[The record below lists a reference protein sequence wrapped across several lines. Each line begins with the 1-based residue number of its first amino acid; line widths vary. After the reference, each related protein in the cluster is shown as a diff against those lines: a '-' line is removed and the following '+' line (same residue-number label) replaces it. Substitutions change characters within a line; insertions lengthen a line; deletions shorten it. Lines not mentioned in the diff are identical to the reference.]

1 MRTAVIT
8 RTTRETDITL
18 TLTLDGSGKTS
29 LSTGIGF
36 FDHMLDALCRF
47 GQLDLALTCRG
58 DLHVDAHHTVED
70 VGICLGRA
78 IRDALGDR
86 AGIRRAASAYMPMD
100 EALAFAA
107 LDISGRPY
115 LVFDAEFAAPMCG
128 QFDTQLAEEFFR
140 AFAVNAGLTLHLK
153 VLYGKNDHHK
163 LEALFKAFGL
173 TLRTRQASTAGLKAY
188 CPQRA
193 VWIKEAQGAL
203 PLDPAKGSSTL
214 WTPFRAIELVT
225 FSGFF
230 RVFIG
235 GEPSGAAP

>member
-86 AGIRRAASAYMPMD
+86 AGIRRAASAY
-100 EALAFAA
+100 
-107 LDISGRPY
+107 

-163 LEALFKAFGL
+163 LEALYKALGL
-173 TLRTRQASTAGLKAY
+173 ALRDAASIDNQIEGVLST
-188 CPQRA
+188 
-193 VWIKEAQGAL
+193 
-203 PLDPAKGSSTL
+203 KGSL
-214 WTPFRAIELVT
+214 D
-225 FSGFF
+225 
-230 RVFIG
+230 
-235 GEPSGAAP
+235 